1 MRLDIVTIFPE
12 YFAPLDI
19 SLLGKARRA
28 GLLDVRVHDLREW
41 THDRHRT
48 VDDTPYGGGPGMVM
62 KPDPW
67 GEALDTLVPPFPGTQ
82 PVTSPPPSDRGPSP
96 SPGGGPSAPPGGGAS
111 IPPGD
116 GSSLSPGG
124 DPSPSAGGGA
134 SIPPG
139 DGSSPSPDGASS
151 LSPGGGP
158 SPSPGGGPSLSPGG
172 GASMPPGGSP
182 SAPPVLGETSS
193 LAPSGLESA
202 GEPGAETSG
211 RGTSG
216 AEVAP
221 GMVPR
226 LIIPTPSG
234 RPFTQADAV
243 RYAAEPWLIFACG
256 RYEGIDSRVAEE
268 ARTRMPVDEVSLG
281 DFVLAGGEVAVLVMV
296 EAIGRLLP
304 GVLGNADSVADD
316 SFAPGAME
324 SLVEGPVY
332 TKPPVWRERPVPD
345 ILLSGHHGAIARWR
359 RDEALRR
366 TARHRPELLSRL
378 APEALDKHDR
388 AVLREAGFPV
398 DGEDMAD

>member
-1 MRLDIVTIFPE
+1 MRLDVITIFPE
-12 YFAPLDI
+12 YFAPLEI

-67 GEALDTLVPPFPGTQ
+67 GEALDTLAPPPNPPTTP
-82 PVTSPPPSDRGPSP
+82 PVSGKTSPSSP
-96 SPGGGPSAPPGGGAS
+96 ADASGATYPGGAS
-111 IPPGD
+111 TGAMPGLPPSGPATPRA
-116 GSSLSPGG
+116 PGG
-124 DPSPSAGGGA
+124 TSADAFGATSAGGISAAGPVPHPPSGGPGTPHVPGETSPASPSATYPGGA
-134 SIPPG
+134 S
-139 DGSSPSPDGASS
+139 
-151 LSPGGGP
+151 
-158 SPSPGGGPSLSPGG
+158 
-172 GASMPPGGSP
+172 
-182 SAPPVLGETSS
+182 
-193 LAPSGLESA
+193 SA
-202 GEPGAETSG
+202 GA
-211 RGTSG
+211 
-216 AEVAP
+216 
-221 GMVPR
+221 VPR

-268 ARTRMPVDEVSLG
+268 ARTRMLVDEVSLG

-324 SLVEGPVY
+324 SLLEGPVY

-378 APEALDKHDR
+378 TPGALDKHDR